1 MFSTGDLV
9 QKMLNTFE
17 IQELSGTLTT
27 NGRTIRGNFQD
38 TLQISR
44 RFPGLPGVLDTVP
57 RRNNCFLPYARLR
70 TCNAAV
76 GDFQVGLEV
85 VVARLDVV
93 EVVVEDADAAGAPT
107 RAVAVQHRQH
117 VDRAADETEV
127 LLDAAADAHAPVA
140 GVLHDDHLPGGTLHS
155 QVLRLTQRVL
165 LQRRRAAACK
175 RTSKLV
181 V

>member
-1 MFSTGDLV
+1 M
-9 QKMLNTFE
+9 
-17 IQELSGTLTT
+17 
-27 NGRTIRGNFQD
+27 
-38 TLQISR
+38 
-44 RFPGLPGVLDTVP
+44 P
-57 RRNNCFLPYARLR
+57 RPNNCFLQYSRLQ

-107 RAVAVQHRQH
+107 RTVAVQHRQH
-117 VDRAADETEV
+117 VDRAANETEV